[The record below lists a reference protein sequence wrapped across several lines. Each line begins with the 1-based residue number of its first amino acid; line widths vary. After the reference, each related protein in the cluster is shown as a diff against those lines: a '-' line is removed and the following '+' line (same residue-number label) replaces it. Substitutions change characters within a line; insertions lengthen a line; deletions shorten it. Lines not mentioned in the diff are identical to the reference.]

1 MRRLSGC
8 ANYGAR
14 GRPAL
19 QTRRVYTKR
28 PHLGLNQNAAP
39 FWLRSV
45 LVVTASAVVLMGMGV
60 TAGTLMADALV
71 GHTLM
76 GRALSAHAAAL
87 RVFGGLQVANFDV
100 FLGCTH
106 IVSCPAAL
114 G

>member
-1 MRRLSGC
+1 MCGSLWS
-8 ANYGAR
+8 
-14 GRPAL
+14 
-19 QTRRVYTKR
+19 
-28 PHLGLNQNAAP
+28 
-39 FWLRSV
+39 RSV
-45 LVVTASAVVLMGMGV
+45 LVMTAAASVAMMRV
-60 TAGTLMADALV
+60 AAMAFQTMAIPGSALV

-76 GRALSAHAAAL
+76 GRTLSAHAAAL